1 MLSTNQDLYKKVLL
15 LQTAL
20 NPATGTINWDKFF
33 DSQSV
38 YRLLYTLQ
46 IVEAV
51 MEEGE
56 GEGLESAIVIDEV
69 FEKKKTTA
77 NIPDAPPLLVGPIPP
92 PNSDSIVVTSLSN
105 EPAAD

>member
-1 MLSTNQDLYKKVLL
+1 M
-15 LQTAL
+15 
-20 NPATGTINWDKFF
+20 TGKLDWAKFF

-56 GEGLESAIVIDEV
+56 GEGLESATIIDEV
-69 FEKKKTTA
+69 
-77 NIPDAPPLLVGPIPP
+77 
-92 PNSDSIVVTSLSN
+92 
-105 EPAAD
+105 